1 MARHSLPSGY
11 KLHWYVVRDVLGQGG
26 FGITYLADDT
36 NLNQR
41 VAIKEYLPTELA
53 FREDDDSVHPVS
65 GEHGDQYA
73 WGLDRFIKEARTLAR
88 FKHPNIVR
96 VLTVFTDNNTAYMV
110 MEYEQGRALHDVLK
124 ERGMLP
130 EAEQRQLIMPLLDG
144 LEQVHAMGF
153 IHRDIKPA
161 NIYQREDGTPVLLD
175 FGSARQAL
183 GQQTRTLTTMV
194 SPGFAPFEQYVSKSD
209 KQGPWTDIYG
219 LGATL
224 YRATVGRSPPNAVD
238 RSEALLHA
246 GKDILVPAV
255 EIMPAGFSKA
265 FLHAVDHAL
274 CFRADDR
281 PQDIAAWRSEFT
293 GVSADSEAATLPLYP
308 NGDAATEATP
318 AAAVNAGE
326 TFQFESTGNV
336 STGADEPASA
346 PAPAPATPH
355 VAPVTH
361 RKLKWG
367 ISLLAVLLL
376 AVLVHNA
383 RQDPQKPVTPQPQQ
397 QAEAGSD
404 RSTPTVLPDSTSA
417 TTVSSPDGEESTDT
431 QSAADTENRIA
442 RLLRVAGQDIEALRL
457 TSPEGNNAVEKYQ
470 QVLGLEPENREA
482 ATGLYTVA
490 GKYIELMDAA
500 LMREDWIQA
509 RNYLGK
515 AVDVEPSH
523 SGLDDARQR
532 MRAAVAA
539 ASRQNRPEPAQA
551 ESTQSQGDLPS
562 VVEQDRTSLMTEQE
576 RSMLLQIREML
587 SRNPDDQDARNLA
600 RRMARNFER
609 NLKQALE
616 AGEFELAENY
626 VREALEISPDNEGL
640 QKALRKIREARKNS
654 GK

>member
-11 KLHWYVVRDVLGQGG
+11 QLHWYVIRDVLGHGG

-96 VLTVFTDNNTAYMV
+96 VLTVFTDNNTAYMI
-110 MEYEQGRALHDVLK
+110 MEYEHGRALHDVLK
-124 ERGMLP
+124 ERGTLP

-144 LEQVHAMGF
+144 LEEVHAMGF

-224 YRATVGRSPPNAVD
+224 YRSTVGRSPPNAVD
-238 RSEALLHA
+238 RSEALLHT
-246 GKDILVPAV
+246 GKDILVPAA

-274 CFRADDR
+274 CFRADGR

-308 NGDAATEATP
+308 KADAATEAAP
-318 AAAVNAGE
+318 AAAVNSGE
-326 TFQFESTGNV
+326 TFQFESAGNSPV
-336 STGADEPASA
+336 TAGATAPASA
-346 PAPAPATPH
+346 ASASAKS
-355 VAPVTH
+355 

-367 ISLLAVLLL
+367 ISLLGLLLL
-376 AVLVHNA
+376 AVLIHNA
-383 RQDPQKPVTPQPQQ
+383 RQGPQKPVTQQPQQ

-404 RSTPTVLPDSTSA
+404 RSTPTVLPDSTTA
-417 TTVSSPDGEESTDT
+417 TTASSPDGEESTDT
-431 QSAADTENRIA
+431 QYAADTENRIA
-442 RLLRVAGQDIEALRL
+442 RLLRAAGQDTEALRL

-470 QVLGLEPENREA
+470 QVLGLDPENREA

-500 LMREDWIQA
+500 LTREDWIQA

-532 MRAAVAA
+532 LRTAVAT
-539 ASRQNRPEPAQA
+539 ASRQDRPAP
-551 ESTQSQGDLPS
+551 L
-562 VVEQDRTSLMTEQE
+562 QDRTSLMTEQE
-576 RSMLLQIREML
+576 RGMLLQIREML

-600 RRMARNFER
+600 RRMAKNFER
-609 NLKQALE
+609 NLKHALE

-640 QKALRKIREARKNS
+640 QKALRKIREARKNI